1 VGRGALGGAEHGGM
15 KNLKHILRANRGFL
29 LFLLS
34 FGLFRAAV
42 ADWNPIPSA
51 SMRPTLLEGDVVLV
65 NRLAYDLKLPL
76 TDVVLLPLAEPQ
88 RGDVV
93 TLSSPAGGTRLI
105 KRIVG
110 LPGDRI
116 AMRDDVLIL
125 NGQPLGYAG
134 AQTRGE
140 TLAPGWVVDA
150 VRATEDLGGRAH
162 AVQFL
167 PGLRARRDFAEVSV
181 PAGEYFLLG
190 DNRDNS
196 EDSRAIGTVPRE
208 KLIGRA
214 HHVLVSAD
222 WLGEDGWRLAPRWGR
237 WLTAIH

>member
-1 VGRGALGGAEHGGM
+1 MHLRHT
-15 KNLKHILRANRGFL
+15 LRANRGFIV
-29 LFLLS
+29 FLLS
-34 FGLFRAAV
+34 FALLRTAV
-42 ADWNPIPSA
+42 ADWNPIPSG

-76 TDVVLLPLAEPQ
+76 TDIVLLPLAEPR

-110 LPGDRI
+110 LPGDRLE
-116 AMRDDVLIL
+116 MRDDVLIL
-125 NGQPLGYAG
+125 NGQPLAYSNPHN
-134 AQTRGE
+134 RGE

-150 VRATEDLGGRAH
+150 VRATEDLAGH
-162 AVQFL
+162 PHTVQFM
-167 PGLRARRDFAEVSV
+167 PSTRARRDFAEITV
-181 PAGEYFLLG
+181 PAGQYFLLG

-196 EDSRAIGTVPRE
+196 EDSRYIGTVPRE

-214 HHVLVSAD
+214 HHVLVAAD
-222 WLGEDGWRLAPRWGR
+222 WLGEDGWRMAPRFER
-237 WLTAIH
+237 WVSAIR

>member
-1 VGRGALGGAEHGGM
+1 MAAM
-15 KNLKHILRANRGFL
+15 NLRRILRDNRGFL
-29 LFLLS
+29 LFLFS
-34 FGLFRAAV
+34 FALLRTAV
-42 ADWNPIPSA
+42 ADWNPIPSG

-76 TDVVLLPLAEPQ
+76 TDVVLLPLGEPQ

-116 AMRDDVLIL
+116 AMRAEVLIL
-125 NGQPLGYAG
+125 NGQPARYADPR
-134 AQTRGE
+134 TVGE
-140 TLAPGWVVDA
+140 TLAPGWVVGA
-150 VRATEDLGGRAH
+150 VRATETLEGREH

-167 PGLRARRDFAEVSV
+167 PSTPARRDFAEITV
-181 PAGEYFLLG
+181 PAGHYFLLG

-196 EDSRAIGTVPRE
+196 EDSRFIGTVPRQ

-214 HHVLVSAD
+214 HHVLVAAD
-222 WLGEDGWRLAPRWGR
+222 WLGEDGWRMAPRLARWGMQVR
-237 WLTAIH
+237 

>member
-1 VGRGALGGAEHGGM
+1 M
-15 KNLKHILRANRGFL
+15 NLRRTLRDNRGFIV
-29 LFLLS
+29 FLLG
-34 FGLFRAAV
+34 FALLRTAV

-51 SMRPTLLEGDVVLV
+51 SLRPTLLEGDVVLV

-76 TDVVLLPLAEPQ
+76 TDIVLLPLGEPQ

-110 LPGDRI
+110 LPGDRVEL
-116 AMRDDVLIL
+116 RDDLLIL
-125 NGQPLGYAG
+125 NGQPQRYSAS
-134 AQTRGE
+134 QSRGE
-140 TLAPGWVVDA
+140 AIAPGWVVDA
-150 VRATEDLGGRAH
+150 VRAREDLGGHEH

-167 PGLRARRDFAEVSV
+167 PSLRARRDFAEITV
-181 PAGEYFLLG
+181 PAGQYFLLG

-196 EDSRAIGTVPRE
+196 QDSRFIGTVPRE

-214 HHVLVSAD
+214 HHVLVAAD
-222 WLGEDGWRLAPRWGR
+222 WLGEDGWRMAPRFER
-237 WLTAIH
+237 WVSAIR

>member
-1 VGRGALGGAEHGGM
+1 MPAM
-15 KNLKHILRANRGFL
+15 NLRHTLRDNRGFL
-29 LFLLS
+29 LFLLG
-34 FGLFRAAV
+34 FGLFRTAV

-76 TDVVLLPLAEPQ
+76 TDVVLLPLAAPQ

-93 TLSSPAGGTRLI
+93 TFSSPAGGTRLI

-116 AMRDDVLIL
+116 AMRDGVVLL
-125 NGQPLGYAG
+125 NGQPLAY
-134 AQTRGE
+134 TDPRTVGE
-140 TLAPGWVVDA
+140 RLAPGWPVDA
-150 VRATEDLGGRAH
+150 VRATEQLAGRPH
-162 AVQFL
+162 LVQHLPAVA
-167 PGLRARRDFAEVSV
+167 ARRDFAEREV
-181 PAGEYFLLG
+181 PAGEYFVLG

-196 EDSRAIGTVPRE
+196 EDSRFIGTVPRE

-214 HHVLVSAD
+214 HHILVAAD
-222 WLGEDGWRLAPRWGR
+222 WLGEDGWRLAPRPER
-237 WLTAIH
+237 WLSAIR

>member
-1 VGRGALGGAEHGGM
+1 MDIRHT
-15 KNLKHILRANRGFL
+15 LKANRGFI
-29 LFLLS
+29 LFLFS
-34 FGLFRAAV
+34 FALLRTAV
-42 ADWNPIPSA
+42 ADWNPIPTA

-76 TDVVLLPLAEPQ
+76 TDVVLLRFSEPQ

-93 TLSSPAGGTRLI
+93 TLNSPADGTRLI
-105 KRIVG
+105 KRVVW

-116 AMRDDVLIL
+116 AMHDDVLVL
-125 NGQPLGYAG
+125 NGQPLAYRG
-134 AQTRGE
+134 ATTRGE

-150 VRATEDLGGRAH
+150 VRATEDLEGRPH
-162 AVQFL
+162 PVQFL
-167 PGLRARRDFAEVSV
+167 RGTAARRDFDEITV
-181 PAGEYFLLG
+181 PAGQYFVLG

-196 EDSRAIGTVPRE
+196 ADSRVIGTVPRE

-222 WLGEDGWRLAPRWGR
+222 WLGEDGWRLAPRFGR
-237 WLTAIH
+237 WVSAIL

>member
-1 VGRGALGGAEHGGM
+1 MAAMDIRHT
-15 KNLKHILRANRGFL
+15 LRDNRGFI

-34 FGLFRAAV
+34 FALLRTAV
-42 ADWNPIPSA
+42 ADWNPIPSG

-76 TDVVLLPLAEPQ
+76 TDVVLLPLGEPQ

-110 LPGDRI
+110 LPGDRV
-116 AMRDDVLIL
+116 AMQGNVLIL
-125 NGQPLGYAG
+125 NGQPLSYSASH
-134 AQTRGE
+134 THGE
-140 TLAPGWVVDA
+140 TVAPGWVVDA
-150 VRATEDLGGRAH
+150 VRATEDLAGRPH

-167 PGLRARRDFAEVSV
+167 PTLRARRDFAEITV
-181 PAGEYFLLG
+181 PAGQYFLLG

-196 EDSRAIGTVPRE
+196 EDSRFIGTVPRE

-214 HHVLVSAD
+214 HHIAVAAD
-222 WLGEDGWRLAPRWGR
+222 WLGEDGWRLAPRLGR
-237 WLTAIH
+237 WASAIQ